1 MEQRNV
7 AEKMVC
13 CLPTAFAFVLVV
25 NVSSAG
31 GLLDEKVYC
40 ILVNKNDVIKTCL
53 TMVKQTIILTL
64 IPTCTLIIL
73 LNVLVHFISIKK
85 QLSLLKLKQDYN
97 YD

>member
-1 MEQRNV
+1 MFATKSYLVISSSSSRNSSISSSLIIVFIQGNVTIIDTSGFEDMEQRNV

-40 ILVNKNDVIKTCL
+40 ILVNRNDVI
-53 TMVKQTIILTL
+53 
-64 IPTCTLIIL
+64 
-73 LNVLVHFISIKK
+73 
-85 QLSLLKLKQDYN
+85 
-97 YD
+97 

>member
-7 AEKMVC
+7 AEKMMC

-40 ILVNKNDVIKTCL
+40 ILVNKNDVI
-53 TMVKQTIILTL
+53 
-64 IPTCTLIIL
+64 
-73 LNVLVHFISIKK
+73 
-85 QLSLLKLKQDYN
+85 
-97 YD
+97 